1 MTYISFGS
9 LSIAESLFNFV
20 NDALL
25 AELDIQSDTFW
36 MDFEAAVNDL
46 APKNRR
52 LLQKREELQSKL
64 DKWLEEHKSTG
75 IESEQYTEYLREIG
89 YLMPEGE
96 NFQIE
101 TSNIDSEIATIAGP
115 QLVVPVMNARYAL
128 NAANA
133 RWGSLYDA
141 LYGTDIIPE
150 DGGAEKSGVYNPV
163 RGHKVIS
170 YARNVLDTHSPLSNS
185 SWEDAFGFAID
196 DGTLSISIGE
206 RSTSLSDSTQ
216 FAGYRGSPDNPSA
229 ILLVKNNLH
238 IEIAIDPNGM
248 IGKSDR
254 AGINDVLLLW
264 IVKIRLLRLMQKIK
278 FLRIVTGLDLCEV
291 TYLLK

>member
-9 LSIAESLFNFV
+9 LSIAENLFNFV

-25 AELDIQSDTFW
+25 AELDIQSDRFW
-36 MDFEAAVNDL
+36 TDFEAAVNDL
-46 APKNRR
+46 APKNRH

-101 TSNIDSEIATIAGP
+101 TSDIDSEIATIAGP

-196 DGTLSISIGE
+196 DGVAVVFIDGKPTEVYSS
-206 RSTSLSDSTQ
+206 R
-216 FAGYRGSPDNPSA
+216 
-229 ILLVKNNLH
+229 KNHTAYFLDKDKKINLKEY
-238 IEIAIDPNGM
+238 IMNI
-248 IGKSDR
+248 
-254 AGINDVLLLW
+254 
-264 IVKIRLLRLMQKIK
+264 
-278 FLRIVTGLDLCEV
+278 
-291 TYLLK
+291 